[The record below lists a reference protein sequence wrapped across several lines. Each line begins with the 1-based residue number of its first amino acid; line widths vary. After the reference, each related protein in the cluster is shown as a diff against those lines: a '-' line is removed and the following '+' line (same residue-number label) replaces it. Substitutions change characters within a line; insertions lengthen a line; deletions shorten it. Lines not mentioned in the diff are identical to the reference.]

1 MTDTWKKQT
10 ILFLTSQTV
19 SLFGSTLVQYAILWH
34 ITLET
39 QSGVMMT
46 LSIVCG
52 FLPAFFVSPFAG
64 IWADRYDRKKLIVAA
79 DALIALVTLI
89 IALLLLGGHESFWLL
104 FLAMGIRSFGT
115 GVQTPAVNAFLP
127 QIVPADQLL
136 RVNGINGSI
145 QSLITLSSP
154 VASGAL
160 MSLVTLDKIFL
171 IDVGTAGIAIVILLL
186 FLRVPAHAK
195 AFHLEQTSYWK
206 DLQEGFRYIGGN
218 GFVKRSFIHCAVY
231 FILIAPLAFLTPLQ
245 VARSFGPDVWRLTVI
260 EVTFSLG
267 MMAGGLFIA
276 AWGGF
281 SNRLHTIAVSS
292 LVTAGCTFALGWP
305 MSFVVYSVLM
315 GILGLAMLMFQTPF
329 TVLLQEKVD
338 GDYMGRVFGVL
349 GMLSSSLMPLAM
361 LIFGPLADRIPIE
374 RLLIATGALLG
385 IQSVLMLFDAVLFE
399 AGKPFQKGEK

>member
-1 MTDTWKKQT
+1 MTNAWKKQT

-136 RVNGINGSI
+136 RVNGINGSL
-145 QSLITLSSP
+145 QSLITLASP

>member
-1 MTDTWKKQT
+1 MTDAWKKQT

>member
-1 MTDTWKKQT
+1 MTDAWKKQT

-399 AGKPFQKGEK
+399 AGKPLQKGEK